1 MIYAILAT
9 LYLLS
14 AVSFLSTRR
23 APVRGR
29 FTQVWQRCNRVKC
42 QVGDCLTMAD
52 FIRGAANFAFGG
64 SSRSS
69 TSSTKDK
76 DKDKEKSTASEKAE
90 KEKLHASPSI
100 GSDDNNGDQGL
111 EEFDPFTP
119 AEQDDVEDGLNNVS
133 IVAPPEKE

>member
-1 MIYAILAT
+1 
-9 LYLLS
+9 
-14 AVSFLSTRR
+14 
-23 APVRGR
+23 
-29 FTQVWQRCNRVKC
+29 
-42 QVGDCLTMAD
+42 MAD